1 MSAYPAQIMA
11 DSKAPLNSQ
20 KVAASPN
27 PKYIEP
33 SPRRVRVLF
42 NKKFVADTTAAKLVW
57 EHPYYPNYYLPA
69 SDVQTKYLEILE
81 KSEDGE
87 AHVCKLIVGN
97 RSANKVLWFDKGEL
111 NGLIRFQF
119 SEMGIPS
126 ELHD

>member
-1 MSAYPAQIMA
+1 MA
-11 DSKAPLNSQ
+11 ESRAPLNSQ

-57 EHPYYPNYYLPA
+57 EHPHYPNYYLPA

-97 RSANKVLWFDKGEL
+97 RSANKVLWFDKEEL

-119 SEMGIPS
+119 SEMGIPL

>member
-1 MSAYPAQIMA
+1 MAHSSSA
-11 DSKAPLNSQ
+11 SSTAPLNSQ
-20 KVAASPN
+20 KVSASPN
-27 PKYIEP
+27 PKYIET

-57 EHPYYPNYYLPA
+57 EHPYYPTYYLPA
-69 SDVQTKYLEILE
+69 SDIQTKYLEKLE

-97 RSANKVLWFDKGEL
+97 RNTNKVLWFDKGEL
-111 NGLIRFQF
+111 NGLVRFGF

-126 ELHD
+126 ELRDRF